1 MCGSKKYLLRVAAI
15 LGGLFFSSVDS
26 SAQYSFPSS
35 RPAAPLPMVVQA
47 PNVPSPAQAMR
58 AAWSGA
64 GEKGSGVFNGLF
76 MPKGRAP
83 IQRVSFNSAA
93 SNAAQCTS
101 CSGPAASCDCS
112 GGGIFGDVV
121 GGTSS
126 PLGGY
131 SSAAIACG
139 SCGGLGCGGGC
150 DVGGCGPRLR
160 LYGEYLYLR
169 ARNAEVP
176 YAVPIDGAIAPV
188 LGNGI
193 QIGPT
198 AIADM
203 DYDAGFRVG
212 FNVALNDGAQIGAR
226 YTNFD
231 SSTADEA
238 FIQPPDVLRSLL
250 THPLGDNV
258 AVDALRAAAGY
269 DIGFELV
276 DLSYQAHWTCTKR
289 MTLDYILGV
298 RYGELGQ
305 EFRGQF
311 ETTGITTVA
320 TDVDFYGT
328 GPRIGLD
335 LQRTLGQMGLFLYSR
350 GDATFLAGK
359 SRARYTQSDSFA
371 GTIVDT
377 SWESGRIVTQLD
389 FELGFGWSPAACARV
404 SAGYLVS
411 SWFNAVGT
419 DEYIQ
424 SVRRNQYGGLGDGIT
439 FDGLVVHCE
448 LRF

>member
-1 MCGSKKYLLRVAAI
+1 
-15 LGGLFFSSVDS
+15 
-26 SAQYSFPSS
+26 
-35 RPAAPLPMVVQA
+35 
-47 PNVPSPAQAMR
+47 
-58 AAWSGA
+58 
-64 GEKGSGVFNGLF
+64 
-76 MPKGRAP
+76 
-83 IQRVSFNSAA
+83 
-93 SNAAQCTS
+93 
-101 CSGPAASCDCS
+101 
-112 GGGIFGDVV
+112 
-121 GGTSS
+121 
-126 PLGGY
+126 
-131 SSAAIACG
+131 
-139 SCGGLGCGGGC
+139 
-150 DVGGCGPRLR
+150 

-203 DYDAGFRVG
+203 DYDAGFRAG
-212 FNVALNDGAQIGAR
+212 FNVALNDGSLIGAR
-226 YTNFD
+226 FTNFD
-231 SSTADEA
+231 SSTADQV
-238 FIQPPDVLRSLL
+238 FIQPPDVLRSLV

-258 AVDALRAAAGY
+258 AVDALRAAAAY

-276 DLSYQAHWTCTKR
+276 DLTYQAHWKCTNR
-289 MTLDYILGV
+289 MTLDYVLGV
-298 RYGELGQ
+298 RYGELNQ

-320 TDVDFYGT
+320 TDVDFHGT

-335 LQRTLGQMGLFLYSR
+335 LQRSLGQMGLFLYSR

-359 SRARYTQSDSFA
+359 SRARYNQSDSFA

-389 FELGFGWSPAACARV
+389 FELGFGWSPADCARV

-419 DEYIQ
+419 DEFIQ
-424 SVRRNQYGGLGDGIT
+424 SVQVNQYGGLGDGIT

-448 LRF
+448 WRF